1 MNTYE
6 GFAAML
12 CGQHDNAEAISAG
25 PWPLGDMGHHLS
37 ESIGVTVP
45 TISM

>member
-25 PWPLGDMGHHLS
+25 PWVIWGITCQNPS
-37 ESIGVTVP
+37 V
-45 TISM
+45 